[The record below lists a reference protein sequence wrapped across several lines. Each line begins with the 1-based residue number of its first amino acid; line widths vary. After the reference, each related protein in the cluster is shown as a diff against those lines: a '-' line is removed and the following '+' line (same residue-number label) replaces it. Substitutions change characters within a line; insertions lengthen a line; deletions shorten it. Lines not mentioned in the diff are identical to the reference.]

1 MRFSSDFWEKAV
13 LLVLTG
19 VVSGFFIPL
28 ILKIVDGRKLK
39 EQKGHEANI
48 ARQNNVI
55 EAQIKL
61 LENLSESLW
70 ELQLLSLAV
79 SYYKVHF
86 NEQKYE
92 VALKDY
98 DEKSWILFKK
108 IRCEISKASRLVSED
123 KYLKLLAFFEKSLV
137 LAVDEKLMGLI
148 EKTTLPEEWKKYYD
162 WLLYDL
168 PWEIDKVVTPIAQ
181 ELQLASPKAMS
192 NNAHA
197 RRPPRLDRL

>member
-55 EAQIKL
+55 EAQIRL

-79 SYYKVHF
+79 SY
-86 NEQKYE
+86 
-92 VALKDY
+92 
-98 DEKSWILFKK
+98 
-108 IRCEISKASRLVSED
+108 
-123 KYLKLLAFFEKSLV
+123 
-137 LAVDEKLMGLI
+137 
-148 EKTTLPEEWKKYYD
+148 
-162 WLLYDL
+162 
-168 PWEIDKVVTPIAQ
+168 
-181 ELQLASPKAMS
+181 
-192 NNAHA
+192 
-197 RRPPRLDRL
+197 